1 MKKATSRVLIVLTA
15 LILLAP
21 HARLSEAKNDPKLDE
36 YNKAAAECLEKGHQA
51 LAQRHVAEAAKE
63 FKACAEKH
71 PNSTAAQYWLASSY
85 FLGKDAENAI
95 VGFKRVLEIDPENID
110 AIAMLGK
117 IYSFDKTKL
126 SLAQEL
132 LERSIK
138 ARPESTDFRFDLAR
152 VYCQLGQIQKCFGEF
167 SFLLDSETKFA
178 IYRTELAK
186 IMLAGDAKDQAKKML
201 ERAIVLD
208 PSFQPAKD
216 LLQQIE
222 SGAAGPKK

>member
-1 MKKATSRVLIVLTA
+1 MKTATYRLLIVLTA
-15 LILLAP
+15 LSLVAP
-21 HARLSEAKNDPKLDE
+21 HARFSEAKDDPKLDE

-51 LAQRHVAEAAKE
+51 LAQRHITEAKNE

-71 PNSTAAQYWLASSY
+71 PKSTAAQYWLASSY
-85 FLGKDAENAI
+85 FLEKDAENAI
-95 VGFKRVLEIDPENID
+95 AGFKRVIEIDPDNID
-110 AIAMLGK
+110 AMAMLGK
-117 IYSFDKTKL
+117 IYSFDKAKL

-132 LERSIK
+132 LERAIK

-152 VYCQLGQIQKCFGEF
+152 VYCQVGEIQKCFGEF
-167 SFLLDSETKFA
+167 SFLLDSEAKFA

-201 ERAIVLD
+201 ERALVLD
-208 PSFQPAKD
+208 PSFQPARE